1 MYLAQ
6 HCGGSDLHGD
16 CLAAFRQVELGT
28 IFTHPYGIYCEIEQ
42 VTVAVRRVV
51 AALCDTLAP
60 SLMNGRNARVVLSKH
75 TVMATTVGSKQ
86 QTKDWSSLPRTS
98 MHHLACN
105 SCVQGRPSR
114 RKCMENRSHQRSLCE
129 NQHSTC
135 DTKY

>member
-60 SLMNGRNARVVLSKH
+60 SLMIGAERTRRPQYAHYHAHWCRIEAAKLRSVELTSNVNAP
-75 TVMATTVGSKQ
+75 
-86 QTKDWSSLPRTS
+86 SSL
-98 MHHLACN
+98 
-105 SCVQGRPSR
+105 Q
-114 RKCMENRSHQRSLCE
+114 
-129 NQHSTC
+129 
-135 DTKY
+135 